1 MEINLLHLYR
11 SKNSTDRTLYKVIA
25 IGSSVGKLTEKSTPV
40 IAYASAKN
48 GEVFFCSLDEFKE
61 LMEEEDR
68 SMRPSPTF
76 NMSLKERIEHVGG
89 TINDDHTVRF
99 GSVMAVDAFIRQN
112 FRDCNLAAPYDTP
125 VGQMKGNL
133 KDD

>member
-11 SKNSTDRTLYKVIA
+11 SKNPTDRTLYKVIA

-48 GEVFFCSLDEFKE
+48 EVFFCSLDEFKE
-61 LMEEEDR
+61 LMEEEDSIKR
-68 SMRPSPTF
+68 SSSTF
-76 NMSLKERIEHVGG
+76 NMSLKERIEYVGG

-99 GSVMAVDAFIRQN
+99 GSVMAVDVLIRQN
-112 FRDCNLAAPYDTP
+112 LRDCNLAVPYDTP
-125 VGQMKGNL
+125 VEQMKGNL